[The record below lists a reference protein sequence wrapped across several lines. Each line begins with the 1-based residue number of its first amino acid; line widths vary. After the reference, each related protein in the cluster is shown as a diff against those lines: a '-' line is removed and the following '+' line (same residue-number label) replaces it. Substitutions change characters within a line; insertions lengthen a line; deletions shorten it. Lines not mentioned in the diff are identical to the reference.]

1 VLAAT
6 ATVLGVGLAEIVI
19 AGVVTSLGLEML
31 LAAVTVTVAA
41 TAEREDFGFSDGVE
55 TEAADTTAGLIF
67 LGTLGGW
74 TKLPSGLSFFG
85 LPSGFEPSLRIL
97 GFFKTSPFGRVV
109 TVGLGF
115 GVRVVEGGGGGGCD
129 TTLLLLQF

>member
-1 VLAAT
+1 M
-6 ATVLGVGLAEIVI
+6 LGAGLAEIVI

-41 TAEREDFGFSDGVE
+41 TAEREDFGFFDGIE
-55 TEAADTTAGLIF
+55 PEAADTTAGLIF

-97 GFFKTSPFGRVV
+97 GFFNSRPFGRVV

-115 GVRVVEGGGGGGCD
+115 GARVVEGGVGGCD
-129 TTLLLLQF
+129 TTLLLWKSKTNQNCY